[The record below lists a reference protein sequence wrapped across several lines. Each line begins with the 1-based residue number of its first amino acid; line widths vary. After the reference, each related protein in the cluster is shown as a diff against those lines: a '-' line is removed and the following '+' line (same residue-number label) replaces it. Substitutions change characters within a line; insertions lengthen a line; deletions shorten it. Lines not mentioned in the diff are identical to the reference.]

1 MFGDD
6 AEDES
11 PIGRHPI
18 VHGRMVDSLLAISLV
33 SEAQPENLLW
43 RALVTPLRGTCSGAI
58 NGVMTPDEALT
69 LYRPIRASIQ
79 RVLKVAVRVCS
90 DVDVKRAA
98 KQLGG
103 WSRGRIEV
111 PSETAVDMVSDLALF
126 EPNQRGTRAYDR
138 FLRDHAETLEPGD
151 VDLAHQMAG
160 ARFSIFRVLGRHD
173 LAGVWVEDVINGGE
187 PIWVLDEG
195 LEVSAPDGV
204 EFAMR
209 IFDAGDFYAGFGI
222 VVPAHPEITD
232 FCEQAVS
239 RGQQADGSAFPRR
252 GPLRRRDLGRGDAP

>member
-1 MFGDD
+1 
-6 AEDES
+6 
-11 PIGRHPI
+11 
-18 VHGRMVDSLLAISLV
+18 
-33 SEAQPENLLW
+33 
-43 RALVTPLRGTCSGAI
+43 
-58 NGVMTPDEALT
+58 MTPDEALT

-98 KQLGG
+98 KQLGV
-103 WSRGRIEV
+103 WSRGRIEI

-151 VDLAHQMAG
+151 VDLANQMAG

-173 LAGVWVEDVINGGE
+173 LAGVWVEDMINGGE

-204 EFAMR
+204 ELAMR
-209 IFDAGDFYAGFGI
+209 IFDAGDFHAGFGI
-222 VVPAHPEITD
+222 VVPLTRISPI
-232 FCEQAVS
+232 S
-239 RGQQADGSAFPRR
+239 SGKP
-252 GPLRRRDLGRGDAP
+252 

>member
-1 MFGDD
+1 
-6 AEDES
+6 
-11 PIGRHPI
+11 
-18 VHGRMVDSLLAISLV
+18 
-33 SEAQPENLLW
+33 
-43 RALVTPLRGTCSGAI
+43 VTPLRGTCSGAI

-69 LYRPIRASIQ
+69 LYRPIRTGIQ
-79 RVLKVAVRVCS
+79 RVLKTAVRVCS
-90 DVDVKRAA
+90 DADVKRAA

-103 WSRGRIEV
+103 WSRERIEV

-138 FLRDHAETLEPGD
+138 FLGDHADTLEPGD

-160 ARFSIFRVLGRHD
+160 ARFSILRVLGSHD

-222 VVPAHPEITD
+222 VVPADPEVTD
-232 FCEQAVS
+232 FCGQAVS
-239 RGQQADGSAFPRR
+239 RGNRLPVRHSLAAALYADAIWDEWMRLEEEHASRPRR
-252 GPLRRRDLGRGDAP
+252 AAPVMSCDEPSPVHGPSGAALRRRRSYI